1 MAHHASGIKRQNI
14 TAKHIKVMVQS
25 ARTIYFL
32 AKTQNPHLMKRLY
45 DLQIIDYA
53 LETYQRYSKTTIT
66 GAKLEGMARTGKPED
81 DAPCE
86 MLILYCK
93 LILLEMSHDTTRQQ
107 EIIMKN
113 EVRILETLANFN
125 TKVQQDLYEAYLKQH
140 MDQFLSI
147 EYQKKSLQNMFKET
161 TLRFC
166 IETKN
171 ILYASLV
178 PFLVTEIF
186 NRLETLE
193 AQKPGQQVVENRL
206 AGISQDAS
214 DDSVDEED
222 PDADMTAING
232 TMSRTLNMSS
242 LSVSM
247 SQA

>member
-1 MAHHASGIKRQNI
+1 
-14 TAKHIKVMVQS
+14 
-25 ARTIYFL
+25 
-32 AKTQNPHLMKRLY
+32 
-45 DLQIIDYA
+45 
-53 LETYQRYSKTTIT
+53 
-66 GAKLEGMARTGKPED
+66 
-81 DAPCE
+81 
-86 MLILYCK
+86 
-93 LILLEMSHDTTRQQ
+93 
-107 EIIMKN
+107 
-113 EVRILETLANFN
+113 
-125 TKVQQDLYEAYLKQH
+125 
-140 MDQFLSI
+140 
-147 EYQKKSLQNMFKET
+147 
-161 TLRFC
+161 LRFC

-247 SQA
+247 SQADKSMLGKSRVKDQEKPVYTDEELLQSDSESYKAIFALVKLFMSKSAHSSLSVRQPHDDNPVLEKNYNNYVIIQAYIDRLRHYAEIRIEPMDHKPVKQKMKKAFNR